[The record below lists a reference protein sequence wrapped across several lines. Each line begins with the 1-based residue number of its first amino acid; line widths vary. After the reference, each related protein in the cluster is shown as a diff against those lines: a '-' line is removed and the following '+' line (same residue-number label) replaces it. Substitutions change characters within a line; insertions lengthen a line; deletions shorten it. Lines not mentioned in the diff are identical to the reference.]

1 MSWFPNIRYGTE
13 GYPEKAARRLRG
25 FNIAVWVAAL
35 IPAGMAI
42 VRFIDGKWKVG
53 AADVLVATTYAS
65 MPLLHRF
72 GPIVAPLA
80 FVGVSYAVIL
90 WVTSLVGTNG
100 AQHIGYFTATA
111 LGILII
117 GTDRYKITIILGMVS
132 VALIIIV
139 EIFLP
144 RDTGF
149 VSPTMVFLTN
159 FSASIV
165 LNSALL
171 YGIIF
176 YAVRQMERAEE
187 AAERERQRSDAL
199 LVNILPPRV
208 ADRLK
213 ERPGTIIADSYREAS
228 ILFADMASFTLR
240 AADTSPEELVSF
252 LNGVF
257 SQLDALVE
265 RHGLEKIK
273 TSGDAYMVV
282 SGVPSERPDHVSA
295 LANLALDMRE
305 AVVGLVDG
313 KGRAVPVRI
322 GFATGP
328 VVAGVVGTRKF
339 FYDVWGDAVNVASR
353 MESTGLAGRIQV
365 SGEAYKRLKDDFDFE
380 SRGLVDIKGKGEMQT
395 WFLMGRKALVAL
407 VDPKDV
413 A

>member
-1 MSWFPNIRYGTE
+1 MSWLPNIRYGTE
-13 GYPEKAARRLRG
+13 GYPEKVARRLRG

-35 IPAGMAI
+35 VPAGMAL
-42 VRFIDGKWKVG
+42 VRFGDGKWKVG
-53 AADVLVATTYAS
+53 AADILVATTYAS

-80 FVGVSYAVIL
+80 FVGVGYGVIF

-100 AQHIGYFTATA
+100 AERIGYFTVTA

-117 GTDRYKITIILGMVS
+117 GTERYLITVILGIIS
-132 VALIIIV
+132 VALIILV
-139 EIFLP
+139 EIYLP

-149 VSPTMVFLTN
+149 ASPTTVFLTN
-159 FSASIV
+159 FSVSIV
-165 LNSALL
+165 FNSALL

-187 AAERERQRSDAL
+187 LAERERERSEAL
-199 LVNILPPRV
+199 LASILPPRV

-228 ILFADMASFTLR
+228 ILFADMASFTFR
-240 AADTSPEELVSF
+240 VADTPPEELVSF

-257 SQLDALVE
+257 SQLDGLVE

-282 SGVPSERPDHVSA
+282 SGVPIERADHVRA
-295 LANLALDMRE
+295 LADLALEMRD
-305 AVVGLVDG
+305 ALVGLIDG
-313 KGRAVPVRI
+313 KGRPVPVRI
-322 GFATGP
+322 GIACGP

-353 MESTGLAGRIQV
+353 MESTGFPGRIQV
-365 SGEAYKRLKDDFDFE
+365 SHEAYERLKDDFIFE

-395 WFLMGRKALVAL
+395 WFLTSRKVSVAL
-407 VDPKDV
+407 VDPEV
-413 A
+413 AA

>member
-1 MSWFPNIRYGTE
+1 MRFPNIRYGTK
-13 GYPEKAARRLRG
+13 GYPEKIARRLRG
-25 FNIAVWVAAL
+25 FNIAVWVAAPV
-35 IPAGMAI
+35 PACMAL
-42 VRFIDGKWKVG
+42 VRFVDGKWKV
-53 AADVLVATTYAS
+53 AAIDVLVATTYAS

-80 FVGVSYAVIL
+80 FLGVSYAVIF

-100 AQHIGYFTATA
+100 AERIGYFTTTA

-117 GTDRYKITIILGMVS
+117 GTERYLITIVVGIVS
-132 VALIIIV
+132 VALIIGL
-139 EIFLP
+139 EIYLP

-149 VSPTMVFLTN
+149 ASPTLVFLTN
-159 FSASIV
+159 FTTSIV
-165 LNSALL
+165 VNSGIL

-176 YAVRQMERAEE
+176 YAVGQMERAED
-187 AAERERQRSDAL
+187 AAERERQRSEAL
-199 LVNILPPRV
+199 LLNILPPKV

-213 ERPGTIIADSYREAS
+213 ERPGRIIADFYREAS
-228 ILFADMASFTLR
+228 ILFADMAGFTLR
-240 AADTSPEELVSF
+240 AADTPPEELVRL
-252 LNGVF
+252 LNTLF

-282 SGVPSERPDHVSA
+282 SGVPTARTDHVRA
-295 LANLALDMRE
+295 LAGLALDMRQ
-305 AVVGLVDG
+305 AAVGLVDA

-322 GFATGP
+322 GIATGP

-353 MESTGLAGRIQV
+353 MESTGIPGKIQV
-365 SGEAYKRLKDDFDFE
+365 SLEAYELLKDDFNLE
-380 SRGLVDIKGKGEMQT
+380 SRGLVDIKGKGKMQT
-395 WFLMGRKALVAL
+395 WFLVDRKASVAP
-407 VDPKDV
+407 VNPSVV

>member
-1 MSWFPNIRYGTE
+1 MNWLPNIRYGTD
-13 GYPEKAARRLRG
+13 GYAERVARRLRG

-35 IPAGMAI
+35 IPAGMVL
-42 VRFIDGKWKVG
+42 VRLIDGKWKVA
-53 AADVLVATTYAS
+53 AADALVATTYAS

-72 GPIVAPLA
+72 GPTVAPLA
-80 FVGVSYAVIL
+80 FVGVSYAVIF

-100 AQHIGYFTATA
+100 AERIGYFTTAA
-111 LGILII
+111 LGILVLGTERYFLTMVI
-117 GTDRYKITIILGMVS
+117 GFVS
-132 VALIIIV
+132 AALIIII
-139 EIFLP
+139 ELYLP

-149 VSPTMVFLTN
+149 VSPTGVFLTN
-159 FSASIV
+159 FSANIIV
-165 LNSALL
+165 NSALL

-187 AAERERQRSDAL
+187 AADKERQRSDAL
-199 LVNILPPRV
+199 LGNILPPRV

-213 ERPGTIIADSYREAS
+213 ERPGTIIADSYKEAS
-228 ILFADMASFTLR
+228 VLFADMASFTFR
-240 AADTSPEELVSF
+240 TADTPPEELVIF

-257 SQLDALVE
+257 SRLDGLVE

-282 SGVPSERPDHVSA
+282 SGVPIERSDHVRA
-295 LANLALDMRE
+295 LAELALEMRE

-322 GFATGP
+322 GIAIGP

-353 MESTGLAGRIQV
+353 MESTGVPGQIQV
-365 SGEAYKRLKDDFDFE
+365 SNEAYERLKDNFNFE
-380 SRGLVDIKGKGEMQT
+380 KRGLVEIKGKGEMRT
-395 WFLMGRKALVAL
+395 WFLISRKLSVAG
-407 VDPKDV
+407 VEPEV